1 MSSLSWT
8 ARTWPASTT
17 FSRRSRA
24 AYGPRAGRSTRRL
37 ASGRRPRPESGLV
50 ASSVTSISPDRPFTA
65 RSGGRTGCPDCLR
78 RVGRGLEC
86 SCEQRQHELQ
96 RAADPAERPVVSG
109 TQARL
114 LLERVPTTIFRAA
127 KGLGRPSHLRATL
140 ADRPVEVARDRI
152 LEVERALAHATC
164 EVEVDIVQ
172 MDVLDPTRGQLDHLD
187 RVGPRDHEV
196 GDVQAD
202 TSLGAHQQPFDL
214 LRPLNDA
221 AKPGL
226 HGELEPVPRA
236 HVLDR

>member
-1 MSSLSWT
+1 MRAAA
-8 ARTWPASTT
+8 ARTPAS
-17 FSRRSRA
+17 
-24 AYGPRAGRSTRRL
+24 
-37 ASGRRPRPESGLV
+37 
-50 ASSVTSISPDRPFTA
+50 
-65 RSGGRTGCPDCLR
+65 
-78 RVGRGLEC
+78 
-86 SCEQRQHELQ
+86 
-96 RAADPAERPVVSG
+96 
-109 TQARL
+109 L

-127 KGLGRPSHLRATL
+127 KGLGRPSHLGATL

-236 HVLDR
+236 HVLDRADQVEQVRPLRVGKQSLVCTHRMAFGYRREDQRFGADRREPVRMPVDVRQLRSTDAVVMEDRVDLPGDDVETMPPQHCLGVVAAVR